1 MVLSKSPRKA
11 QFFLTLLLTLSVT
24 VPTVSLASDNDSV
37 SMNKEILEM
46 LIDLKQGFKLAN
58 KEYENKNYAEALPLY
73 EALSSKGLDLADFK
87 LGRMYELGLG
97 VEVDLQ
103 KAAKFYT
110 SASETNNVEAM
121 FFLARFH
128 LDGLGG
134 LKKDHKRGIA
144 LWWKASELDHAPS
157 AYALGSAMMS
167 LGKIDL
173 GYNRIRL
180 AAFLEHPEA
189 QLELA
194 KMIMTGDI
202 PGGYSDLTLAYA
214 WTLVAKINGAK
225 GAVELKEIIEPNLSE
240 AQGNKAGPRVL
251 QILNAIAE
259 FNENK

>member
-11 QFFLTLLLTLSVT
+11 QLFLTLLLAFSAAI
-24 VPTVSLASDNDSV
+24 PTASLASGNDSIP
-37 SMNKEILEM
+37 MNKEILEM
-46 LIDLKQGFKLAN
+46 LINLKQGFKQAN
-58 KEYENKNYAEALPLY
+58 KAYENKNYAEALPLY

-87 LGRMYELGLG
+87 LGQMYELGLG
-97 VEVDLQ
+97 TQVNLQ

-110 SASETNNVEAM
+110 SASEKKNVEAM

-128 LDGLGG
+128 LNGLGG

-144 LWWKASELDHAPS
+144 LWWEASELDHAPS
-157 AYALGSAMMS
+157 AYALGSTMMS
-167 LGKIDL
+167 LGEIDL

-202 PGGYSDLTLAYA
+202 PSGDSDLALAYA
-214 WTLVAKINGAK
+214 WTLVAKMNGAK

-240 AQGNKAGPRVL
+240 AQGNQAGPRVL
-251 QILNAIAE
+251 QILNAITE
-259 FNENK
+259 FNED